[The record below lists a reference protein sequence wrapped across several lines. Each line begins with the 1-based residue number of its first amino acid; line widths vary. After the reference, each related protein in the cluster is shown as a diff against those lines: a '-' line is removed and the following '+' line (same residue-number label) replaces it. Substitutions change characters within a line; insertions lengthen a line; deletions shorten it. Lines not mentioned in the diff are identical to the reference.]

1 MHIPTGLR
9 RSLRPR
15 AIVVAVSVVALLGC
29 SADPDDPTT
38 EDPGTEDTGSE
49 DPDAT
54 GDADDGDDPSDPGTE
69 PDDGDGDQ
77 AGDGDDDTP
86 TDEDPDSVP
95 PIAEDGDTEPKSA
108 EGETGGLDEEDRLR
122 PQAVTEVRVATH
134 DGFDR
139 VVFELVSDGG
149 TPGWFLEYGEP
160 RAQGSGELVQ
170 IAGDA
175 ALTVMI
181 RPVLLPPDLPDDVET
196 WTGPPIDG
204 PAGGVVQEVVGGP
217 IFEGDHQFFIGIDVE
232 RPFAVTR
239 LSDPARIVIDIFHT
253 GG

>member
-1 MHIPTGLR
+1 MRIPTGLR
-9 RSLRPR
+9 RSLRSGL
-15 AIVVAVSVVALLGC
+15 AIVALTTVALLGC
-29 SADPDDPTT
+29 SAEPEEPSTDEPATD
-38 EDPGTEDTGSE
+38 EPGTEDPRSE
-49 DPDAT
+49 DPDPP
-54 GDADDGDDPSDPGTE
+54 GDPDDGDDPSDPGSDPNGD
-69 PDDGDGDQ
+69 PDTG
-77 AGDGDDDTP
+77 
-86 TDEDPDSVP
+86 DEDPDSVP

-108 EGETGGLDEEDRLR
+108 EGETGGTDDRGQLR

-149 TPGWFLEYGEP
+149 SPGWFIEYGDP
-160 RAQGSGELVQ
+160 RAQGSGELVE
-170 IAGDA
+170 IAGGA

-196 WTGPPIDG
+196 WNGPPIDG

-217 IFEGDHQFFIGIDVE
+217 IFEGDHQFFIGVDEE

-239 LSDPARIVIDIFHT
+239 LSDPARVVIDIFHT
-253 GG
+253 DG